1 MYLPRTWCRD
11 GDFNY
16 GGGWRTSK
24 HSWLGIEG
32 SGTLASGQHEGNRF
46 GVTNT
51 SVPGGGIYQDV
62 SFPVAR
68 GDNFCASADVVTA
81 GAHPGARGSM
91 TVWLLG
97 DTASQSSSVVFGSL
111 PGEGRWTPVTTCVTA
126 TTQHSY
132 LRLQI
137 YDVPRTPTLGIDA
150 VDLHQSFV
158 ENGGLD
164 RGGVAGWRTSSH
176 SWFAIE
182 PAGELA
188 SGPYEGNGFGVTN
201 TTEAGGGIYQDIPLA
216 VSAGDSFCA
225 DAEVVTAGAGKGA
238 RGEMTI
244 WLLGETAGQS
254 SSVAFGSLPGSNRWT
269 QVSTCVTATG
279 SHSDVRIQFYDVP
292 RTPTLG
298 IDAVDLHQSFVENGD
313 FNAAGSGGWRDAGS
327 RFAIELAG
335 RLVKRQHTGTD
346 FGVLAPSR
354 VGGRLYQDI
363 ALPISAGESFCADA
377 DVFTAGARPGARG
390 DLTIFLY
397 GRSRTQ
403 SSSVAFGPL
412 PLRNRRT
419 AVAACVTGIGSH
431 SDIRVQLYD
440 APKSPALGVD
450 AVDVR

>member
-1 MYLPRTWCRD
+1 
-11 GDFNY
+11 
-16 GGGWRTSK
+16 
-24 HSWLGIEG
+24 
-32 SGTLASGQHEGNRF
+32 
-46 GVTNT
+46 
-51 SVPGGGIYQDV
+51 
-62 SFPVAR
+62 
-68 GDNFCASADVVTA
+68 
-81 GAHPGARGSM
+81 
-91 TVWLLG
+91 
-97 DTASQSSSVVFGSL
+97 
-111 PGEGRWTPVTTCVTA
+111 VTA
-126 TTQHSY
+126 TAQHSY

-158 ENGGLD
+158 ESGGLN
-164 RGGVAGWRTSSH
+164 RGGAAGWRTSSH

-182 PAGELA
+182 PAGRLA
-188 SGPYEGNGFGVTN
+188 SRPYEGNGFGVTN
-201 TTEAGGGIYQDIPLA
+201 TTQAGGGIYQDVPLA

-225 DAEVVTAGAGKGA
+225 DAEVVTAGAGRGA
-238 RGEMTI
+238 RGDMTI
-244 WLLGETAGQS
+244 WLLGGSASQS
-254 SSVAFGSLPGSNRWT
+254 SSAAFGSLPGSNRWT

-313 FNAAGSGGWRDAGS
+313 FNAASSSGWHRAGS

-335 RLVKRQHTGTD
+335 RIVTRHHTGTG
-346 FGVLAPSR
+346 FGVLAPSP

-363 ALPISAGESFCADA
+363 ALPIRSGESFCADA
-377 DVFTAGARPGARG
+377 AVFSAGAEPGARG

-419 AVAACVTGIGSH
+419 AVAACVTAVGSH

-440 APKSPALGVD
+440 APKSPALGID